1 MHDTPLSTCPVSIG
15 AEPQFGGAPAGVS
28 LLSAL
33 PFWSPRTQTPT
44 SEHPTAF
51 RDTVS
56 AAVFDQV
63 GVCDEA
69 LALAC
74 TLWSAAVATHSAL
87 EVHEM
92 AVSEPEEIVSALP
105 QLPLAGLVETN
116 TWPTLST
123 AAQSEAVG
131 HETAVSWLGESIV
144 ELSHGDAVPGVVE

>member
-1 MHDTPLSTCPVSIG
+1 
-15 AEPQFGGAPAGVS
+15 APAGVS

-51 RDTVS
+51 SDTVS
-56 AAVFDQV
+56 AAVVAQV

-74 TLWSAAVATHSAL
+74 TLPSAAVATHSAV

-92 AVSEPEEIVSALP
+92 AVSAEEIDSPLP
-105 QLPLAGLVETN
+105 QLPLAGVGETK

-123 AAQSEAVG
+123 AAHSEAVG
-131 HETAVSWLGESIV
+131 QETAVRWLAASIV
-144 ELSHGDAVPGVVE
+144 ELSHGDAVPGVVEY